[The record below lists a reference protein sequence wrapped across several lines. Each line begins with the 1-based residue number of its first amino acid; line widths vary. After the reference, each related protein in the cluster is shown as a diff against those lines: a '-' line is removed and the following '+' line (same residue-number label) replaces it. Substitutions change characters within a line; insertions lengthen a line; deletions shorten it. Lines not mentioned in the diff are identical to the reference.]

1 MFPFAP
7 FVLLLASS
15 IAASPVEIRDS
26 LITLPIARRLNT
38 SGGTINLL
46 QYDLARVA
54 ALKDRSASSN
64 GHQFSSISATND
76 AVIYIAKV
84 GVGSPATTCKSNLRK

>member
-7 FVLLLASS
+7 LVLLLASS
-15 IAASPVEIRDS
+15 IAASPVEIRNS
-26 LITLPIARRLNT
+26 PISLPIARRLST

-46 QYDLARVA
+46 QHDLARVA

-64 GHQFSSISATND
+64 DYHSVPAING
-76 AVIYIAKV
+76 AVTYIAKV
-84 GVGSPATTCKSNLRK
+84 GVGSPATTCKSNLRQ